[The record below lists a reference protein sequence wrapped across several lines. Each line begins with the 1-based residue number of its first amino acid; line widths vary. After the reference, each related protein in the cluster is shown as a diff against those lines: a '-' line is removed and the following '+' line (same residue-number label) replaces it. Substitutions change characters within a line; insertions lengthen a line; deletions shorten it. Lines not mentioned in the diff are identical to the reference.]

1 MKNWKITFYLFAVSP
16 VLYVVSLFTF
26 YFHSAIQLGF
36 FPSYSQPD
44 PKEIE
49 VYEIYQPIIL
59 TFLNIWF
66 VSLLIWIPLVLI
78 YWLNYLKKTIW
89 KPILISAICF
99 LIAFLSIFT
108 GVTEWFAD

>member
-26 YFHSAIQLGF
+26 NFHSAIQLGF

-59 TFLNIWF
+59 TFGNIWL

-78 YWLNYLKKTIW
+78 YWLIYLKKNNMETYIN
-89 KPILISAICF
+89 KCYLFPHC
-99 LIAFLSIFT
+99 IFINVY
-108 GVTEWFAD
+108 GSNRMVC